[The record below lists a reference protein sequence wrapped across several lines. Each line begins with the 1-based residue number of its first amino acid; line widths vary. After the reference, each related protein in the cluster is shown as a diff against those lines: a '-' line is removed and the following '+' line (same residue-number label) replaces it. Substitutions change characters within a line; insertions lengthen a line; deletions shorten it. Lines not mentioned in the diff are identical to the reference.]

1 MPNSTEPMAPSTA
14 APLCVEQLCLRY
26 AARPILSDLSF
37 RLEAGQVAGLIG
49 PNGAGKSSLIR
60 AIGGGAA
67 DLPQAQVSGRIELAG
82 KCIDQQR
89 QAALSTLGLALPPE
103 QLPAMLSGRQAL
115 QLIAD
120 LRLPASE
127 RAAALSACEDL
138 AARLGLLP
146 WLDKP
151 IYSYSLGTR
160 QKLAVTLALLGE
172 PPLLV
177 LDEVLNGLDPMSALA
192 LKDEL
197 RARADRGAAVLLAT
211 HGLEV
216 AERFLDRCL
225 LLQDGRLLA
234 DWNAADLQRFRQP
247 GHGGLEKAVV
257 ERLREAQLASAPGF
271 GLQGAGP

>member
-1 MPNSTEPMAPSTA
+1 MN
-14 APLCVEQLCLRY
+14 
-26 AARPILSDLSF
+26 
-37 RLEAGQVAGLIG
+37 RLESPPVALRISALRLAYGGRPVLDSLDFELPAGQVAGLIG

-60 AIGGGAA
+60 AIGGAA
-67 DLPQAQVSGRIELAG
+67 GGMPGVQISGQIELAG
-82 KCIDQQR
+82 HCIER
-89 QAALSTLGLALPPE
+89 SRIQALATLGLALPPE
-103 QLPAMLSGRQAL
+103 QLPTMLSGRQAL
-115 QLIAD
+115 QLLTD
-120 LRLPASE
+120 LRLSAEQGP
-127 RAAALSACEDL
+127 AALQESESL
-138 AARLGLLP
+138 AGRLGLCP
-146 WLDKP
+146 WLDQP
-151 IYSYSLGTR
+151 IYGYSLGTR
-160 QKLAVTLALLGE
+160 QKLAIVLALLGE

-234 DWNAADLQRFRQP
+234 DWDSAALRRFRQP

-257 ERLREAQLASAPGF
+257 ERLRQARPL
-271 GLQGAGP
+271 